1 MNKVLNINSGK
12 TEKLEQL
19 KYESYLNSIEAAF
32 INHKSGIRLTDKIL
46 LDFADTVI
54 KKFASIYAN
63 TRDEE
68 LGKDT
73 EDVVLNTQFFNN

>member
-19 KYESYLNSIEAAF
+19 RYESYLNSIEAAF

-54 KKFASIYAN
+54 KKFASIKQTPIYLKN
-63 TRDEE
+63 ST
-68 LGKDT
+68 K
-73 EDVVLNTQFFNN
+73 LNYSK